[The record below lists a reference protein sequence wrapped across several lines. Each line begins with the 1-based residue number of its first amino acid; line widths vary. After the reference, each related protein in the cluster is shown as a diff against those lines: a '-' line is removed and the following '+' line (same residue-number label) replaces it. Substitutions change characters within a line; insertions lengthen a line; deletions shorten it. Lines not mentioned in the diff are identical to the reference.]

1 MIPMPVVF
9 QQLLVLVWKDLLI
22 DLRRKEHLLSMLLFA
37 VLPLL
42 VFQFAMGDDPQQFRT
57 VLPGLIW
64 VVFLM
69 TGVLSLGKSL
79 TQEMETGCMGA
90 LLMSPVDRSVL
101 FLGKVVANAC
111 FLLTAQLLFLP
122 LCAVFFQVTPDNLL
136 GLTLVLVGG
145 TLGFSSLGTLLTA
158 MTASLRGREV
168 LLPILLFPLM
178 IPSLLSVVRL
188 TAFLL
193 FGVHEDEVFSW
204 SQMLLA
210 SDILL
215 GVVSL
220 LAFEFVTE
228 E

>member
-1 MIPMPVVF
+1 M
-9 QQLLVLVWKDLLI
+9 
-22 DLRRKEHLLSMLLFA
+22 
-37 VLPLL
+37 
-42 VFQFAMGDDPQQFRT
+42 
-57 VLPGLIW
+57 
-64 VVFLM
+64 
-69 TGVLSLGKSL
+69 
-79 TQEMETGCMGA
+79 
-90 LLMSPVDRSVL
+90 
-101 FLGKVVANAC
+101 
-111 FLLTAQLLFLP
+111 
-122 LCAVFFQVTPDNLL
+122 
-136 GLTLVLVGG
+136 GG

-193 FGVHEDEVFSW
+193 FGVHEDEVFLW

-215 GVVSL
+215 GVASL

>member
-1 MIPMPVVF
+1 
-9 QQLLVLVWKDLLI
+9 
-22 DLRRKEHLLSMLLFA
+22 
-37 VLPLL
+37 
-42 VFQFAMGDDPQQFRT
+42 
-57 VLPGLIW
+57 
-64 VVFLM
+64 
-69 TGVLSLGKSL
+69 
-79 TQEMETGCMGA
+79 MGA

-101 FLGKVVANAC
+101 FLGKVIANTC
-111 FLLTAQLLFLP
+111 FLLAAQLLFLP

-136 GLTLVLVGG
+136 GLALVLVGG

-193 FGVHEDEVFSW
+193 FGVHEDEMTSW
-204 SQMLLA
+204 TQILIA
-210 SDILL
+210 SDVLL
-215 GVVSL
+215 GVASL